1 MGGVTRGLK
10 HSGNPAILN
19 KTHINHTTRKESE
32 PPLKTIV
39 DTEFADLSHMNFEVS
54 DEQRIVLDEVDRACK
69 EIRPL
74 EDAAYLSGSFNQHLV
89 PIFKRAQLLGLPI
102 SRRYGEGQGAD
113 ILTYALALERIGQEG
128 TGVRTFL
135 SGHVSLGQMT
145 LQKWG
150 NEQQKEKYLPPAT
163 RGEKVMCFG
172 LTEPTAGSDPAS
184 LRTTYEDKGS
194 YFLLN
199 GSKAWISNGS
209 IADAAVIFAHPKG
222 KREGMSAFIVEKKF
236 EGYSSQQQKHK
247 LGMPT
252 SDTGSIFLD
261 NCRVPKEN
269 MLGPAGKGLGIAY
282 SGLMSGRL
290 SVAAGCLGVIEDCIN
305 ESVNYARERIQHG
318 KQIGKH
324 QLVQRHIG
332 IMSTNLEAARN
343 LVYKASVMK
352 QQSDSTPEDKTI
364 RDQADI
370 MIAKAKFFASNASID
385 AADRAVQIFGSSGY
399 SFETRAPRHLV
410 DTRVC
415 RIYEGTDEIMVQKI
429 AVSLLGT
436 DFEAYK

>member
-1 MGGVTRGLK
+1 MR
-10 HSGNPAILN
+10 
-19 KTHINHTTRKESE
+19 
-32 PPLKTIV
+32 TIV
-39 DTEFADLSHMNFEVS
+39 DSGIDDLSKMNFEVS
-54 DEQRIVLDEVDRACK
+54 DEQRLILEEVDRACR
-69 EIRPL
+69 ELRPF
-74 EDAAYLSGSFNQHLV
+74 EDEAYLGQRFNEHLV

-102 SRRYGEGQGAD
+102 SRKYGDGQGAD
-113 ILTYALALERIGQEG
+113 ILTYALALERIGCEG

-135 SGHVSLGQMT
+135 SGHVSLGQLT

-150 NEQQKEKYLPPAT
+150 SETQKEKYLPSTT
-163 RGEKVMCFG
+163 RAEKLMCFG

-184 LRTTYEDKGS
+184 LKTNFEERGGAFY
-194 YFLLN
+194 LN

-209 IADAAVIFAHPKG
+209 IADVAIVFAYPKG
-222 KREGMSAFIVEKKF
+222 KREGMCAFIVEKGF

-252 SDTGSIFLD
+252 SDTGSMFLD

-269 MLGPAGKGLGIAY
+269 LLGPMGKGLGIAY

-290 SVAAGCLGVIEDCIN
+290 SVAAGCLGVIEDCLV
-305 ESVNYARERIQHG
+305 EAVAYSKARVQHG

-332 IMSTNLEAARN
+332 MMATNLEAAKV
-343 LVYKASVMK
+343 LVYKAALLK
-352 QQSDSTPEDKTI
+352 QRSDEEPGNVALREETDV
-364 RDQADI
+364 
-370 MIAKAKFFASNASID
+370 MIAKAKFFASNASFD
-385 AADRAVQIFGSSGY
+385 AADRTVQIFGSSGY

-429 AVSLLGT
+429 AVSLLGEG
-436 DFEAYK
+436 FEAYR

>member
-1 MGGVTRGLK
+1 M
-10 HSGNPAILN
+10 
-19 KTHINHTTRKESE
+19 
-32 PPLKTIV
+32 KTIV
-39 DTEFADLSHMNFEVS
+39 DTGFADLSRMNFEVS
-54 DEQRIVLDEVDRACK
+54 EEQKLVLDEVDRACK
-69 EIRPL
+69 ELRPF
-74 EDAAYLSGSFNQHLV
+74 EDQAYLEGKFNEHLV
-89 PIFKRAQLLGLPI
+89 PIFRKAQLLGLPI

-113 ILTYALALERIGQEG
+113 VLTYSLALERIGQEG

-135 SGHVSLGQMT
+135 SGHVSLGQIT
-145 LQKWG
+145 IQKWG
-150 NEQQKEKYLPPAT
+150 SEEQKERYLPTAT

-194 YFLLN
+194 FFLLN

-209 IADAAVIFAHPKG
+209 IADVAVIFAYPKG
-222 KREGMSAFIVEKKF
+222 KREGMSAFIVEKTF

-269 MLGPAGKGLGIAY
+269 LLGPPGKGLGIAY

-290 SVAAGCLGVIEDCIN
+290 SVAAGCLGVIEDCIT
-305 ESVNYARERIQHG
+305 EAVSYSRQRVQHG
-318 KQIGKH
+318 KEIGKH

-332 IMSTNLEAARN
+332 VMSTNLEAAKN
-343 LVYKASVMK
+343 LVYKAALLK
-352 QQSDSTPEDKTI
+352 QRSDEEPANKDLREH
-364 RDQADI
+364 ADI
-370 MIAKAKFFASNASID
+370 MIAKAKFFASNASYD

-415 RIYEGTDEIMVQKI
+415 RIYEGTDEILVQKI
-429 AVSLLGT
+429 AVGLLGP
-436 DFEAYK
+436 DFESYR

>member
-1 MGGVTRGLK
+1 MKTVVD
-10 HSGNPAILN
+10 SG
-19 KTHINHTTRKESE
+19 
-32 PPLKTIV
+32 
-39 DTEFADLSHMNFEVS
+39 FADLSHMNFEVS
-54 DEQRIVLDEVDRACK
+54 DEQRFVLDEVDRACR
-69 EIRPL
+69 ELRPL
-74 EDAAYLSGSFNQHLV
+74 EDEAYLAGRFNDHLT
-89 PIFKRAQLLGLPI
+89 PIFRKAQLLGLPI

-113 ILTYALALERIGQEG
+113 VLTYALALERIGQEG

-135 SGHVSLGQMT
+135 SGHISLGQVT
-145 LQKWG
+145 VQKWASE
-150 NEQQKEKYLPPAT
+150 EQKQRYLPPAT

-172 LTEPTAGSDPAS
+172 LTEPTAGSDPSS
-184 LRTTYEDKGS
+184 LRTTFEEKGN
-194 YFLLN
+194 YFVLN

-209 IADAAVIFAHPKG
+209 IADVAVIFAYPKG
-222 KREGMSAFIVEKKF
+222 KREGMCAFIVEKSF

-261 NCRVPKEN
+261 NCKVPREN
-269 MLGPAGKGLGIAY
+269 LMGPAGKGLSIAY

-305 ESVNYARERIQHG
+305 EAVAFSKQRIQHG
-318 KQIGKH
+318 KPIAKH

-332 IMSTNLEAARN
+332 EMSTNLEAAKN
-343 LVYKASVMK
+343 VVYKAALLK
-352 QQSDSTPEDKTI
+352 QKSDSDPEDKDL
-364 RDQADI
+364 RDYADV
-370 MIAKAKFFASNASID
+370 MIAKAKYFASNASFD
-385 AADRAVQIFGSSGY
+385 AADRTVQILGSSGY

-436 DFEAYK
+436 EYEAYR

>member
-1 MGGVTRGLK
+1 MKSVID
-10 HSGNPAILN
+10 SG
-19 KTHINHTTRKESE
+19 
-32 PPLKTIV
+32 
-39 DTEFADLSHMNFEVS
+39 FADLSHMNFEVS
-54 DEQRIVLDEVDRACK
+54 DEQRFVLDEVDRACR
-69 EIRPL
+69 ELRPL
-74 EDAAYLSGSFNQHLV
+74 EDEAYLAGKFNDHLA
-89 PIFKRAQLLGLPI
+89 PIFRKAQLLGLPI

-113 ILTYALALERIGQEG
+113 VLTYALALERIGQEG

-135 SGHVSLGQMT
+135 SGHVSLGQVT
-145 LQKWG
+145 VQKWA
-150 NEQQKEKYLPPAT
+150 NEEQKQHYLPPAT

-172 LTEPTAGSDPAS
+172 LTEPTAGSDPTS
-184 LRTTYEDKGS
+184 LRTTFEEKGN
-194 YFLLN
+194 YFVLN

-209 IADAAVIFAHPKG
+209 IADVAVIFAYPKG
-222 KREGMSAFIVEKKF
+222 KREGMCAFIVDRDF

-252 SDTGSIFLD
+252 SDTGSIYLD
-261 NCRVPKEN
+261 NCQVPREN
-269 MLGPAGKGLGIAY
+269 LMGPVGKGLSIAY

-305 ESVNYARERIQHG
+305 EAVAFAKQRIQHG
-318 KQIGKH
+318 KPIAKH

-332 IMSTNLEAARN
+332 EMSTNLEAAKN
-343 LVYKASVMK
+343 LVYKAALLK
-352 QQSDSTPEDKTI
+352 QKSDSDPEDKDL
-364 RDQADI
+364 RDYADV
-370 MIAKAKFFASNASID
+370 MIAKAKYFASNASFD
-385 AADRAVQIFGSSGY
+385 AADRTVQILGSSGY

-436 DFEAYK
+436 EYEAYR

>member
-1 MGGVTRGLK
+1 MKTVAD
-10 HSGNPAILN
+10 SG
-19 KTHINHTTRKESE
+19 
-32 PPLKTIV
+32 
-39 DTEFADLSHMNFEVS
+39 FADLSRMNFDVS
-54 DEQRIVLDEVDRACK
+54 DEQRFLLDEVDRACR
-69 EIRPL
+69 ELRPL
-74 EDAAYLSGSFNQHLV
+74 EDEAYLTGKFNDRLA
-89 PIFKRAQLLGLPI
+89 PIFRKAQLLGLPI

-113 ILTYALALERIGQEG
+113 VLTYALALERIGQEG

-135 SGHVSLGQMT
+135 SGHVSLGQVT
-145 LQKWG
+145 VQKWASE
-150 NEQQKEKYLPPAT
+150 EQKQHYLPPAT

-172 LTEPTAGSDPAS
+172 LTEPTAGSDSAS
-184 LRTTYEDKGS
+184 LRTTFEE
-194 YFLLN
+194 
-199 GSKAWISNGS
+199 
-209 IADAAVIFAHPKG
+209 KG
-222 KREGMSAFIVEKKF
+222 KNF

-261 NCRVPKEN
+261 NCKVPREN
-269 MLGPAGKGLGIAY
+269 LMGPAGKGLSIAY

-305 ESVNYARERIQHG
+305 EAVAFSKQRIQHG
-318 KQIGKH
+318 KPIAKH

-332 IMSTNLEAARN
+332 EMSTNLEASKN
-343 LVYKASVMK
+343 VVYKAALLK
-352 QQSDSTPEDKTI
+352 QKSDSDPEDKDL
-364 RDQADI
+364 RDYADV
-370 MIAKAKFFASNASID
+370 MIAKAKYFASNASFD
-385 AADRAVQIFGSSGY
+385 AADRTVQILGSSGY

-436 DFEAYK
+436 EYEAYR

>member
-1 MGGVTRGLK
+1 M
-10 HSGNPAILN
+10 
-19 KTHINHTTRKESE
+19 
-32 PPLKTIV
+32 KTIAETGI
-39 DTEFADLSHMNFEVS
+39 DDLSQMNFDVS
-54 DEQRIVLDEVDRACK
+54 EEQRLILEEVDRACR
-69 EIRPL
+69 ELRPF
-74 EDAAYLSGSFNQHLV
+74 EDEAYLASRFNQHLV
-89 PIFKRAQLLGLPI
+89 PIFKKAKLLGLPI
-102 SRRYGEGQGAD
+102 SRLYGEGQGAD
-113 ILTYALALERIGQEG
+113 ILTYALALERIGREG

-135 SGHVSLGQMT
+135 SGHVSLGQLT
-145 LQKWG
+145 VQKWG
-150 NEQQKEKYLPPAT
+150 SEEQKERYLPPAT

-172 LTEPTAGSDPAS
+172 LTEPTAGSDPSS
-184 LRTTYEDKGS
+184 LRTSFEDRGTH
-194 YFLLN
+194 YLLN

-209 IADAAVIFAHPKG
+209 IADSAVIFAYPKG
-222 KREGMSAFIVEKKF
+222 KREGMCAFIVEKGF
-236 EGYSSQQQKHK
+236 EGYTSQQQKHK

-261 NCRVPKEN
+261 NCKIPREN
-269 MLGPAGKGLGIAY
+269 LLGPVGKGLGVAY

-290 SVAAGCLGVIEDCIN
+290 SVAGGCLGVIEDCIE
-305 ESVNYARERIQHG
+305 ESVSYAKQRVQHG
-318 KQIGKH
+318 KLIGKH

-332 IMSTNLEAARN
+332 IMSTNLDAAKN
-343 LVYKASVMK
+343 LVYKAALLK
-352 QQSDSTPEDKTI
+352 QKSDEQPANLDLREV
-364 RDQADI
+364 ADVA
-370 MIAKAKFFASNASID
+370 IAKAKYFASNASFD